1 MWRSGLSRFV
11 TPVIHQVPATA
22 AVGEVA
28 RIMVVRH
35 IHRLVVTQGKDPVG
49 IITSMDL
56 LKMVAE
62 LP

>member
-1 MWRSGLSRFV
+1 M
-11 TPVIHQVPATA
+11 TPVIHQVPVTA
-22 AVGEVA
+22 SVAEVA
-28 RIMVVRH
+28 RIMVEQH

-56 LKMVAE
+56 LKMVAD